1 MFFKRKE
8 KYPEIAK
15 YKKGDYV
22 NFRYRNE
29 LFFGYIAKAFVDENN
44 KVTYTIQ
51 IAGQCP
57 EFIPSYKE
65 EDIIGL
71 KKGSLQTNGVKRG

>member
-1 MFFKRKE
+1 MCLFKRK
-8 KYPEIAK
+8 KKKDLKLHLAK
-15 YKKGDYV
+15 YKMGDYV
-22 NFRYRNE
+22 NFRYRDE
-29 LFFGYIAKAFVDENN
+29 LYFGYIYTTYVDEND

-57 EFIPSYKE
+57 SFIKGYKE

-71 KKGSLQTNGVKRG
+71 KKD

>member
-1 MFFKRKE
+1 MFFKK
-8 KYPEIAK
+8 KNKFPPQAK

-29 LFFGYIAKAFVDENN
+29 LFFGYIAKARLDEQGN
-44 KVTYTIQ
+44 VLYTIQ

-57 EFIPSYKE
+57 EFIENYKE
-65 EDIIGL
+65 QDIIGY
-71 KKGSLQTNGVKRG
+71 KR

>member
-1 MFFKRKE
+1 MLFFKKKK

-15 YKKGDYV
+15 YKDGDYV

-29 LFFGYIAKAFVDENN
+29 LYFGYIYDAKVDSEN
-44 KVTYTIQ
+44 KVIYTIQ

-57 EFIPSYKE
+57 ALIYNYKE

-71 KKGSLQTNGVKRG
+71 KTN

>member
-1 MFFKRKE
+1 MCFRFKKKN

-15 YKKGDYV
+15 YKKGDYI
-22 NFRYRNE
+22 NFRYRGE
-29 LFFGYIAKAFVDENN
+29 LYFGCVYEAFLYDDN
-44 KVTYTIQ
+44 KVKYTIQ

-57 EFIPSYKE
+57 SFIHDYKE

-71 KKGSLQTNGVKRG
+71 KKR

>member
-8 KYPEIAK
+8 KYPIGVK
-15 YKKGDYV
+15 YNKGDYV
-22 NFRYRNE
+22 NFRYRDE
-29 LFFGYIAKAFVDENN
+29 LYFGYIFMAYIDK
-44 KVTYTIQ
+44 KSGSVTYTIQ

-57 EFIPSYKE
+57 SFIYDYNE

-71 KKGSLQTNGVKRG
+71 KVR

>member
-1 MFFKRKE
+1 MIFFKFRRKS

-15 YKKGDYV
+15 YKEDDYV

-29 LFFGYIAKAFVDENN
+29 LYFGYIHEAHLTDEG
-44 KVTYTIQ
+44 KVVYTIQ

-57 EFIPSYKE
+57 AYIRNYKE

-71 KKGSLQTNGVKRG
+71 KTK

>member
-1 MFFKRKE
+1 MFFRRK
-8 KYPEIAK
+8 KKFPLIAK
-15 YKKGDYV
+15 YKEDDYV
-22 NFRYRNE
+22 NFRWRNE
-29 LFFGYIAKAFVDENN
+29 LYFGYIHDAKLTKEG

-57 EFIPSYKE
+57 ALLYDCKE

-71 KKGSLQTNGVKRG
+71 KTK

>member
-1 MFFKRKE
+1 MCFRFKKKN

-15 YKKGDYV
+15 YKKGDYI
-22 NFRYRNE
+22 NFRYRGE
-29 LFFGYIAKAFVDENN
+29 LYFGFVYEAFLYDDN
-44 KVTYTIQ
+44 KVKYTIQ

-57 EFIPSYKE
+57 SFIHDYKE

-71 KKGSLQTNGVKRG
+71 KKR

>member
-1 MFFKRKE
+1 MCFRFKKKN

-15 YKKGDYV
+15 YKKGDYI
-22 NFRYRNE
+22 NFRYRGE
-29 LFFGYIAKAFVDENN
+29 LYFGFVYEAFLYDDN
-44 KVTYTIQ
+44 KIKYTIQ

-57 EFIPSYKE
+57 SFIHDYKE

-71 KKGSLQTNGVKRG
+71 KKR